1 MDDSLGAAEELSL
14 DGAAAVVSSVP
25 HAATPSSANE
35 QAAAANTL
43 RVLSVVMMV
52 PFWVCFL

>member
-1 MDDSLGAAEELSL
+1 MEDVLGAADELCL
-14 DGAAAVVSSVP
+14 DGEAAVLVWLP
-25 HAATPSSANE
+25 QAATPSSANE

-43 RVLSVVMMV
+43 RVVSVVMVV